1 MIMMNN
7 NNMILDLIEIDALYA
22 VHSTYLDDV
31 IFSREEVINPILTG
45 GVVKKIGKDSFNIKP
60 NDFVGFVS
68 YIQNPNL
75 RLSSNML
82 LPISE
87 KENVKLFAILPY
99 ASFAMKILRIIN
111 PSLGQT
117 ILLLGEGFFFSL
129 LKKILDLSGVE
140 IKVLNNSMNL
150 DNLIKMDIDIM
161 IYPNSNSYISE
172 IITKLHP
179 KHQYEIMTISQY
191 DIGLVDDAYRKGV
204 KYPYSYIRWD
214 FKKNLEYFIN
224 LAKRDNE
231 FLDFFEVNVI
241 DVKNMDSMIHNIN
254 DLKENSLYLFRKV
267 SD

>member
-1 MIMMNN
+1 MNN
-7 NNMILDLIEIDALYA
+7 NNIILDLIEIDAVYA

-31 IFSREEVINPILTG
+31 IFSREEVINPLFTG
-45 GVVKKIGKDSFNIKP
+45 GIVKDIDKDVFNIKP

-68 YIQNPNL
+68 YTQNPNL

-99 ASFAMKILRIIN
+99 ASFAMKILRIVN

-117 ILLLGEGFFFSL
+117 ILLLGEGFFFNL

-140 IKVLNNSMNL
+140 INVLNNSMNL
-150 DNLIKMDIDIM
+150 DNLIKRNIDVI
-161 IYPNSNSYISE
+161 IYLDSNAEVSE
-172 IITKLHP
+172 IISKLHP
-179 KHQYEIMTISQY
+179 KHQYEIMAISQY
-191 DIGLVDDAYRKGV
+191 DIGLDDDAYHKGV

-214 FKKNLEYFIN
+214 FNKNLEYFIN
-224 LAKRDNE
+224 LAKRENE

-241 DVKNMDSMIHNIN
+241 DVKNMDQMIHQIN